1 MKYLKSDTKYYE
13 CETLS
18 KKDIY
23 NEYIMRRLRTNKGIN
38 IKDIK
43 HKSHKIFFL
52 KNIKSWQK
60 DGYISN
66 KKTFYFL
73 ERKGKIICDKITE
86 SLFLI

>member
-52 KNIKSWQK
+52 KILNLGKKMDIYQIKK
-60 DGYISN
+60 
-66 KKTFYFL
+66 
-73 ERKGKIICDKITE
+73 
-86 SLFLI
+86 LFIF